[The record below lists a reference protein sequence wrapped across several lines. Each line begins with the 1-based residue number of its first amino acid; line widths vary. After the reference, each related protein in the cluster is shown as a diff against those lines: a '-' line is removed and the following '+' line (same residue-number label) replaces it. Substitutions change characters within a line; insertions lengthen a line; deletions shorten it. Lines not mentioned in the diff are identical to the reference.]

1 MAHFYGIL
9 KGNRQEVARRGSRES
24 GLTTVAASWDGCVR
38 VELYAP
44 GDDAADHARITL
56 EPRPQGSVGAKV
68 VIYDGPIKDA
78 ALSVRAEA
86 PAE

>member
-9 KGNRQEVARRGSRES
+9 KGNRRRVTTLGDRRS

-38 VELYAP
+38 VELYRP
-44 GDDAADHARITL
+44 GADAADHVRITL
-56 EPRPQGSVGAKV
+56 EPWPEDSVGTKTL
-68 VIYDGPIKDA
+68 IYEGPIATA